1 MENNDRLTSLYAFW
15 QKNDVTKAIELR
27 FWLEHLW
34 MYLGM
39 SQLAQHICF
48 DQVIVYLDIYKA
60 GMAEGIVAANI
71 YVLDWRSGLNQNLS
85 ETK

>member
-1 MENNDRLTSLYAFW
+1 
-15 QKNDVTKAIELR
+15 
-27 FWLEHLW
+27 

-71 YVLDWRSGLNQNLS
+71 YVLD
-85 ETK
+85 